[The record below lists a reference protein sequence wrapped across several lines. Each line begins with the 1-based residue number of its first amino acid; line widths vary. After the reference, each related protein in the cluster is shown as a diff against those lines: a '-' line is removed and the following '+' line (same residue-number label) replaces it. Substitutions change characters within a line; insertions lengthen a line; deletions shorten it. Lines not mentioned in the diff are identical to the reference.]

1 MKLRIK
7 NTPFWGEVIGNGG
20 TIERPLIA
28 LRMKDGSIGAYRP
41 EELTDK
47 TIKETA
53 QEFMLSVFGDNPNR
67 WNQIKFIVFA
77 VILAFICGVL
87 CF

>member
-7 NTPFWGEVIGNGG
+7 NTPFVGEVIGNTG
-20 TIERPLIA
+20 TVERPLIA

-47 TIKETA
+47 TIKESA
-53 QEFMLSVFGDNPNR
+53 QDFMLSVFGENSNR
-67 WNQIKFIVFA
+67 WNQIKFVALA